1 MINFKDPF
9 RCDRNV
15 RSGGVAIYVKESLNV
30 IRRSDLELKDLECVW
45 IQVKIR
51 GHDILICGIYRP
63 PNSSQNY
70 WNLIHES
77 VDRAKSTAV
86 QDIIILGD
94 LNNDLLVNNR
104 SKNLNDLINTY
115 NLKQLINE
123 PTHFTESSSSLIDV
137 VLVNKINNILAS
149 EVCDPFIPNL
159 IRFHCP
165 VAILLKFLKP
175 KHNCYT
181 RKIWKYDQGDYSKY
195 RQLLSYNSLDD
206 TLVGDVDLVSNKI
219 SSVILESAYRS
230 IPNKPVTIRPRDPP
244 WMHNEIRNLIRRR
257 MRLHRKAKKN
267 NSNEVW
273 AKFRKL
279 RNKINRKIRSAKSDY
294 ENRISVALQRNAN
307 NIKTW
312 WELSKQILNLDKD
325 SEPIPDLKYNNIT
338 IENDQEKAEI
348 FNEYFIAQSRL
359 NDDNK
364 IPPQLPEPTYK
375 RLNHINITAND
386 IRDILKSLNVSKAS
400 GPDLISPRLLKE
412 GANQLSF
419 PFSKFFNRLIISGQ
433 FPQSWKKANV
443 TPVYKKRR
451 KTIMQ

>member
-1 MINFKDPF
+1 M
-9 RCDRNV
+9 
-15 RSGGVAIYVKESLNV
+15 
-30 IRRSDLELKDLECVW
+30 
-45 IQVKIR
+45 
-51 GHDILICGIYRP
+51 
-63 PNSSQNY
+63 
-70 WNLIHES
+70 
-77 VDRAKSTAV
+77 

-137 VLVNKINNILAS
+137 VLVNKMNNILAS

-165 VAILLKFLKP
+165 VAVLLKFLKP
-175 KHNCYT
+175 IHNCYT
-181 RKIWKYDQGDYSKY
+181 RKIWKYDQGDYIKY
-195 RQLLSYNSLDD
+195 RQLLSDNNWDK
-206 TLVGDVDLVSNKI
+206 TLVGDVDIVSNKI

-230 IPNKPVTIRPRDPP
+230 IPNKTVTIRPRDPP

-294 ENRISVALQRNAN
+294 ENHISVALQTNAN

-312 WELSKQILNLDKD
+312 WKLSKQILNLDKG

-348 FNEYFIAQSRL
+348 LNEYFITQSRL

-364 IPPQLPEPTYK
+364 IPPQLPEPTYE

-386 IRDILKSLNVSKAS
+386 IRDISNSLNVSKAS
-400 GPDLISPRLLKE
+400 GPDLISFIQGDSTTYQLINLYDSFCEAVDNGKEVSIPETSKHFLLDCPNYHLIRTRTLSEFLHLPVKFLLSGDPRLSENENVRIFEAVHKY
-412 GANQLSF
+412 
-419 PFSKFFNRLIISGQ
+419 IIQ
-433 FPQSWKKANV
+433 
-443 TPVYKKRR
+443 TKRF
-451 KTIMQ
+451 

>member
-1 MINFKDPF
+1 MQTFDIYVFTETWLNAGISDNDIKVSNFKDPF

-70 WNLIHES
+70 WNPIHES

-104 SKNLNDLINTY
+104 SKNLNDFINTY

-195 RQLLSYNSLDD
+195 RQLLSDNNWDD
-206 TLVGDVDLVSNKI
+206 TLVGDVDIVSNKI
-219 SSVILESAYRS
+219 SSVILE
-230 IPNKPVTIRPRDPP
+230 
-244 WMHNEIRNLIRRR
+244 
-257 MRLHRKAKKN
+257 
-267 NSNEVW
+267 
-273 AKFRKL
+273 
-279 RNKINRKIRSAKSDY
+279 
-294 ENRISVALQRNAN
+294 
-307 NIKTW
+307 KT
-312 WELSKQILNLDKD
+312 
-325 SEPIPDLKYNNIT
+325 
-338 IENDQEKAEI
+338 
-348 FNEYFIAQSRL
+348 
-359 NDDNK
+359 
-364 IPPQLPEPTYK
+364 
-375 RLNHINITAND
+375 
-386 IRDILKSLNVSKAS
+386 
-400 GPDLISPRLLKE
+400 
-412 GANQLSF
+412 
-419 PFSKFFNRLIISGQ
+419 
-433 FPQSWKKANV
+433 
-443 TPVYKKRR
+443 
-451 KTIMQ
+451 